1 MGTTVLDH
9 LMGQPTVWATE
20 WWEEMRER
28 PSLGQA
34 KRFRG
39 REMRCL
45 HQRARHRGSQVS
57 SITAGDGGLEKYM
70 KNDE

>member
-1 MGTTVLDH
+1 MKTTGCSIDPIYRQPLLPWNHGQHLDTTVLNH
-9 LMGQPTVWATE
+9 LMGQPTVWAME

-34 KRFRG
+34 KRLRG

-45 HQRARHRGSQVS
+45 HQ
-57 SITAGDGGLEKYM
+57 
-70 KNDE
+70 